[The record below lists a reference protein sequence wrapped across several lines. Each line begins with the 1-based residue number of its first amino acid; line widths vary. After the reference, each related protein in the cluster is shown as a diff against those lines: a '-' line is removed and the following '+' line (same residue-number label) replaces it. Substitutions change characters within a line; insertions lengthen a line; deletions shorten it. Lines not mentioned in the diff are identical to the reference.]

1 MASALLTAVPGLRSP
16 LTFLP
21 RSTSRSVPASRHRR
35 RGPTAGVGSGAAQVG
50 TAQVGTGLL
59 GTGLLRP
66 GLLRTVG
73 AQRVAPS
80 ATTYR
85 SARPLELEA
94 PRGEAPPLR
103 HEAAVLAGISSF
115 SFASRSGRLA
125 SEPNAISTGAQSA
138 RLSSAQ
144 HAVLSGASRA
154 EALCGLPHAA
164 CTRETFALVLALI
177 VLGLLL

>member
-21 RSTSRSVPASRHRR
+21 RSTSRSVPASRNRR
-35 RGPTAGVGSGAAQVG
+35 RGPTAGDGSGAAQVG
-50 TAQVGTGLL
+50 TAQVGTDPVGPGLL
-59 GTGLLRP
+59 GSGLLT
-66 GLLRTVG
+66 TVG
-73 AQRVAPS
+73 AQRIAPS

-85 SARPLELEA
+85 SARPLELEV
-94 PRGEAPPLR
+94 PRGEASPLR
-103 HEAAVLAGISSF
+103 HEAAALAGISSF
-115 SFASRSGRLA
+115 SFTSRTRGLA
-125 SEPNAISTGAQSA
+125 SEPNATSTGAQN
-138 RLSSAQ
+138 
-144 HAVLSGASRA
+144 AVLSGASRT